1 MSSVTVTPGRLE
13 GTLTPPP
20 SKSAAHR
27 AILGAALCKGIS
39 TISPIALSDD
49 ITATLEAIRSLG
61 AVATLKGDALT
72 VDGSHTFSRRDVTID
87 CMESGSTLRF
97 LIPVAA
103 AGGVSAEFVGR
114 GRLPERPI
122 GIYLDCL
129 PPCGVQCTTQG
140 GLPLHIQGKLQPG
153 VFSLPGDVSSQ
164 FITGLL
170 YALPLLEEESRIVLT
185 TPLQSAGYVDMTI
198 HTLAQFGIAVEQ
210 LPDGYRIP
218 GGQQYQPGNIQVEA
232 DWSQAAFF
240 LAAGALGG
248 DITLEGLLPLSAQ
261 GDREAAHLFT
271 RYGALVSWSQGKL
284 SCRSKFL
291 CHQEIDASDIPD
303 LVPILAV
310 TAALASGETRIS
322 GAARLRIK
330 ESDRLATTQAL
341 ITALGGHCRQFHDGL
356 VIRGIPALSGGQVD
370 GAGDHRIVMAAAIAA
385 LRASSPVTIL
395 GTESVNKSYPAF
407 FEDFKTLGGQIQF
420 NP

>member
-39 TISPIALSDD
+39 PISPIALSAD

-61 AVATLKGDALT
+61 AVATLKGDTLT
-72 VDGSHTFSRRDVTID
+72 VDGSDTFSHRDVTID

-114 GRLPERPI
+114 GPLPERPI

-164 FITGLL
+164 FITGL
-170 YALPLLEEESRIVLT
+170 
-185 TPLQSAGYVDMTI
+185 
-198 HTLAQFGIAVEQ
+198 
-210 LPDGYRIP
+210 
-218 GGQQYQPGNIQVEA
+218 
-232 DWSQAAFF
+232 
-240 LAAGALGG
+240 
-248 DITLEGLLPLSAQ
+248 
-261 GDREAAHLFT
+261 
-271 RYGALVSWSQGKL
+271 
-284 SCRSKFL
+284 
-291 CHQEIDASDIPD
+291 
-303 LVPILAV
+303 
-310 TAALASGETRIS
+310 
-322 GAARLRIK
+322 
-330 ESDRLATTQAL
+330 
-341 ITALGGHCRQFHDGL
+341 
-356 VIRGIPALSGGQVD
+356 
-370 GAGDHRIVMAAAIAA
+370 
-385 LRASSPVTIL
+385 
-395 GTESVNKSYPAF
+395 
-407 FEDFKTLGGQIQF
+407 
-420 NP
+420 

>member
-1 MSSVTVTPGRLE
+1 MSSVTVYPGRLE

-49 ITATLEAIRSLG
+49 ITATLEAIRALG
-61 AVATLKGDALT
+61 ATATLEGTKLT
-72 VDGSHTFSRRDVTID
+72 VDGSGTFQKENVQIN

-103 AGGVSAEFVGR
+103 AGGVTAEFTGR
-114 GRLPERPI
+114 GRLPQRPI

-129 PPCGVQCTTQG
+129 PPCGVQCITQG
-140 GLPLHIQGKLQPG
+140 GLPLHIRGKLQPG
-153 VFSLPGDVSSQ
+153 IFSLPGDVSSQ

-170 YALPLLEEESRIVLT
+170 YALPLLEGESRIVLT

-198 HTLAQFGIAVEQ
+198 HTLNQFGVAVER

-218 GGQQYQPGNIQVEA
+218 GGQQYRPSDIQVEA

-248 DITLEGLLPLSAQ
+248 DVTLEGLLPLSTQ

-271 RYGALVSWSQGKL
+271 RYGALISWSGGRL
-284 SCRSKFL
+284 RCRSKFL
-291 CHQEIDASDIPD
+291 CHQEIDASHIPD

-310 TAALASGETRIS
+310 TAALSKGETRIG

-330 ESDRLATTQAL
+330 ESDRLTTTQNL
-341 ITALGGHCRQFHDGL
+341 INRLGGHCRQFRDGL
-356 VIRGIPALSGGQVD
+356 VIQGVPTLSGGQVD

-385 LRASSPVTIL
+385 LGASSPVTVL
-395 GTESVNKSYPAF
+395 GAEAVNKSYPAF
-407 FEDFKTLGGQIQF
+407 FEDFKRLGGRLQF

>member
-1 MSSVTVTPGRLE
+1 MSSVTVYPGRLE

-49 ITATLEAIRSLG
+49 ISATLEAIQALG
-61 AVATLKGDALT
+61 AVASLDGDTLT
-72 VDGSHTFSRRDVTID
+72 VDGSNTFSRRDAVID
-87 CMESGSTLRF
+87 CLESGSTLRF

-103 AGGVSAEFVGR
+103 AGGVTAKFVGR

-129 PPCGVQCTTQG
+129 PPCGVQCSTKG
-140 GLPLHIQGKLQPG
+140 GLPLHIGGKLQPG
-153 VFSLPGDVSSQ
+153 TFSFPGDISSQ

-170 YALPLLEEESRIVLT
+170 YALPLLDGESRIVLT
-185 TPLQSAGYVDMTI
+185 TPLQSAGYVEMTL
-198 HTLAQFGIAVEQ
+198 HVLSQFGITVEC
-210 LPDGYRIP
+210 LPDEYRIP
-218 GGQQYQPGNIQVEA
+218 GGQHYQPANIQVEA

-248 DITLEGLLPLSAQ
+248 DITLKGLLPLSTQ

-271 RYGALVSWSQGKL
+271 RYGALVSWSKGEVT
-284 SCRSKFL
+284 CRKKFL
-291 CHQEIDASDIPD
+291 CHQEIDASHIPD
-303 LVPILAV
+303 LVTILAV
-310 TAALASGETRIS
+310 TAALSSGETRIS

-330 ESDRLATTQAL
+330 ESDRLATTKAL
-341 ITALGGHCRQFHDGL
+341 ITALGGYCREFHDGL
-356 VIRGIPALSGGQVD
+356 VIRGIPAFSGGQVD

-385 LRASSPVTIL
+385 LNASSPVTIL
-395 GTESVNKSYPAF
+395 GAEAVNKSYPAF
-407 FEDFKTLGGQIQF
+407 FEDFKRLGGQIQF